1 MLVVPLKPVANQT
14 LAVLL
19 NNQSCQ
25 LNIYQK
31 TFGLFM
37 DVYVSNEP
45 IICGVICL
53 NYNRI
58 VRSLYL
64 GFQGDFWFADTQSVA
79 DVNGL
84 LIGNDPIYTGLGSR
98 YILEYLVPSDLPA
111 GVG

>member
-1 MLVVPLKPVANQT
+1 MLVVPLKPVANQS

-25 LNIYQK
+25 INVYQK
-31 TFGLFM
+31 AFGLYL
-37 DVYVSNEP
+37 DLYVSNAP
-45 IICGVICL
+45 IICGVICQ

-64 GFQGDFWFADTQSVA
+64 GFQGDFWFADTQSVP

-84 LIGNDPIYTGLGSR
+84 LIGNNPDYTGLGSR
-98 YILEYLVPSDLPA
+98 YILEYLAPSDLP
-111 GVG
+111 GGIG